1 MTVELVIA
9 PASAEVAAGLG
20 DAAGWSAY
28 EQALRAVLAELLDS
42 VGIGAGAGAE
52 AGAGTLTVD
61 SLIINEPLPERFAR
75 LRPGATIDVP
85 EALDLAV
92 GMVIGDGPYL
102 TIQAPGGFELASGW
116 DGAVH
121 VLLPARPAELQL
133 PHAEQDPVLRLEWR
147 DPPSVDPEDT
157 KLITAVADE
166 AFWAEVEAAASAA
179 APQPTLLAERWAY
192 GALGLRW
199 FLVTP
204 GTTQA
209 QELARTVEPGSLL
222 SVVVAPELDPSPEA
236 LEDGFEE
243 ATVGDLSLLIPDEA
257 LAKWRAVVPDAD
269 GVVRARWE
277 DETA

>member
-1 MTVELVIA
+1 MGREVTVELVIA
-9 PASAEVAAGLG
+9 PAAAEVAADLG

-28 EQALRAVLAELLDS
+28 EQALRAVLTELLD
-42 VGIGAGAGAE
+42 
-52 AGAGTLTVD
+52 GAGTEALTVD
-61 SLIINEPLPERFAR
+61 NLIINEPLPERFAR
-75 LRPGATIDVP
+75 LRPGASIDVP

-92 GMVIGDGPYL
+92 GMVIGDGPYC

-133 PHAEQDPVLRLEWR
+133 PHTEQDPVLRLEWR

-204 GTTQA
+204 GTAATATAATAQA
-209 QELARTVEPGSLL
+209 LARTVEARSLL
-222 SVVVAPELDPSPEA
+222 SVVVAPELNPSPEA

-243 ATVGDLSLLIPDEA
+243 ANVGELSLLIPDEA
-257 LAKWRAVVPDAD
+257 LVKWRAVVPDAD